1 MTKQE
6 LITKLESLL
15 ANSETGQII
24 NDIRALQTEY
34 LRILEDL
41 KRHQLDDFV
50 AAGGNRKEYEYRKD
64 SEDKIIESLFEKYKE
79 RKRKFDIQKS
89 EQERANLNAKRELI
103 DKINLLVNE
112 ENIGK
117 AIISFREIQQQWKDI
132 GAVHPEK
139 FRELQNDYSKALES
153 FNYNLTIYKE
163 LKDYDFKK
171 NFETKEAIVA
181 KIKELVSKETLKEI
195 DELLRAFRSEWDEIG
210 PVAQEKWL
218 ELKDDYRKAMD
229 LVYERINHL
238 KDIRQSERKENLA
251 KKEAITD
258 KIIAISS
265 EIPTSLK
272 GWNNRTEEI
281 KKLQEE
287 WNSIGKGEKAK
298 EENAYQ
304 RFREA
309 SNIFF
314 NRKKEFFAG
323 LKEDQEKNKT
333 IKEQLIAKAE
343 ELKNS
348 TNWKE
353 TSDAFIKLQKEW
365 QKVGPTLQHIE
376 NRLWAK
382 FREACND
389 FFSARTS
396 FQQSIEKSFEEN
408 LNKKKAL
415 LEEAK
420 AFILAGNIETDKHAL
435 IDLKNKWA
443 QAGHVSVKDKKTLN
457 DEFFKTIDAHFE
469 KLQLDKKEQEVIR
482 IQNKIDRI
490 LEFDNASEL
499 LKKEI
504 DFIRKKADELKTEN
518 IKFENNIGFL
528 RNAEALKKDVMAKIE
543 KNKNIITEYTERIK
557 TFQIALR
564 NLTKPLNSEEQTEKT
579 AQV

>member
-1 MTKQE
+1 MTKQD

-34 LRILEDL
+34 LRLLEDL
-41 KRHQLDDFV
+41 KRHQLEDFI

-64 SEDKIIESLFEKYKE
+64 AEDKIIESLFEKYKE

-89 EQERANLNAKRELI
+89 EQERANYIAKRELI
-103 DKINLLVNE
+103 EKINQLVNE

-117 AIISFREIQQQWKDI
+117 AIISFREIQQQWKDT
-132 GAVHPEK
+132 GPVHPDK
-139 FRELQNDYSKALES
+139 FRDLQNDYSKALES
-153 FNYNLTIYKE
+153 FNYNLSIYKE

-171 NFETKEAIVA
+171 NFEGKEAIVA
-181 KIKELVSKETLKEI
+181 KIKELVGKETLKEI

-218 ELKDDYRKAMD
+218 ELKDEYRKAMD

-238 KDIRQSERKENLA
+238 KDIRQTERQDNLA

-258 KIIAISS
+258 KIIAISG

-287 WNSIGKGEKAK
+287 WNSIGKAEKAK

-314 NRKKEFFAG
+314 NRKKEFFGG
-323 LKEDQEKNKT
+323 LKEEQEKNKT
-333 IKEQLIAKAE
+333 LKEQLIARAE

-353 TSDAFIKLQKEW
+353 TSDALIKLQKEW
-365 QKVGPTLQHIE
+365 QKVGPAVQHIE

-389 FFSARTS
+389 FFSARTN
-396 FQQSIEKSFEEN
+396 FQQGIEKTFEEN
-408 LNKKKAL
+408 LIKKKAL

-420 AFILAGNIETDKHAL
+420 AYVLAGNIEKDKNAL
-435 IDLKNKWA
+435 IELKNKWA
-443 QAGHVSVKDKKTLN
+443 QAGHVSLKDKKALN
-457 DEFFKTIDAHFE
+457 DEFFKAIDAHFE

-528 RNAEALKKDVMAKIE
+528 RNAEALKKDVLAKID
-543 KNKNIITEYTERIK
+543 KNKSIISEYSERIK
-557 TFQIALR
+557 IFQIALR
-564 NLTKPLNSEEQTEKT
+564 NLTKPVISEVQTENT
-579 AQV
+579 TQA